1 MVNIIQEIIQEINI
15 LMDNLKLDKMS
26 REDLLYFRDSHM
38 SLIHK
43 WQRMIRDIDDELHK
57 RRNDNEKS
65 K

>member
-1 MVNIIQEIIQEINI
+1 
-15 LMDNLKLDKMS
+15 MDNLKLDKMS

-57 RRNDNEKS
+57 RRNDNKES